1 MHINS
6 WVSRLISRVVF
17 VIVGITGIYGCI
29 VFLFF
34 RDWSASGVFG
44 DTFGAINAIFS
55 GLAFSGLVITIYLQR
70 IQLDDQN
77 KFNKLQFLQTRYD
90 YLLGQI
96 KSWTEKKVIDH
107 HSFFGEVEEHWGKCG
122 DEEGGFDFHSKIY
135 YKYGNKYQH
144 FVNVLKETI
153 RFITNEYVPSNSFSL
168 NQKNENELFIN
179 ILISKLRDEDLVLL
193 AIHAEFMDEKL
204 QNLLEEHAF
213 FVNLRE
219 EVYSKYSN
227 ISEIFNHKYA
237 TWEQSGGLPI

>member
-1 MHINS
+1 MPINS
-6 WVSRLISRVVF
+6 WVSKLISRVAF
-17 VIVGITGIYGCI
+17 VIVGITGLYGCI

-34 RDWSASGVFG
+34 KDWNASGVFG

-96 KSWTEKKVIDH
+96 KSWTEKGFKEHDL
-107 HSFFGEVEEHWGKCG
+107 FFAEVEEHWKKYG
-122 DEEGGFDFHSKIY
+122 DEEGGFDFHSMIY

-153 RFITNEYVPSNSFSL
+153 RFITDEYVPSNSFSL
-168 NQKNENELFIN
+168 NHKNENELFID
-179 ILISKLRDEDLVLL
+179 ILISKLRDVDLVLL
-193 AIHAEFMDEKL
+193 AIHAEFMDEQL

-213 FVNLRE
+213 FVHLRE
-219 EVYSKYSN
+219 EAYSEYSN
-227 ISEIFNHKYA
+227 ISGIFNHKYA
-237 TWEQSGGLPI
+237 TWEHSGGLPL